1 MEPCLDDRS
10 IMSLW
15 FFKWVV
21 KFHVIKVI
29 KVEISNLMDFL
40 FSDQ

>member
-1 MEPCLDDRS
+1 MEFCLDDCS

-21 KFHVIKVI
+21 KFYVIKVI
-29 KVEISNLMDFL
+29 KVEISNLMDFFFL
-40 FSDQ
+40 D